1 MSLHVPLDF
10 FQFVFLLHNLLL
22 KKKLTEFSTG
32 YCGREAGPNRA
43 KDSAQPVN
51 KVSPS
56 KKPKIFFIL
65 PFIFPYFKQRFV
77 CYKTNESLKMS
88 LYIIQPIMEVLIL

>member
-1 MSLHVPLDF
+1 MFPPVTA
-10 FQFVFLLHNLLL
+10 V
-22 KKKLTEFSTG
+22 EV
-32 YCGREAGPNRA
+32 GPNRA

-65 PFIFPYFKQRFV
+65 PFYISLNLSRDLFAIKQ
-77 CYKTNESLKMS
+77 TNHSK
-88 LYIIQPIMEVLIL
+88 

>member
-1 MSLHVPLDF
+1 MFPPVTA
-10 FQFVFLLHNLLL
+10 V
-22 KKKLTEFSTG
+22 EV
-32 YCGREAGPNRA
+32 GPNRA

-51 KVSPS
+51 KVSPN

-65 PFIFPYFKQRFV
+65 PFIFSQFKQRFI

-88 LYIIQPIMEVLIL
+88 LYIIQPVREVLFYEIIRKGLFSRQLSKFSII